1 MFKRASGVLMHIS
14 SLPGCFGIGTLGKNA
29 FRFVDYLVS
38 MGQSYWQILPLNP
51 ISEKGCNSPYQSCS
65 AFAGN
70 ELFID
75 LEVLCDWGYLKPEDY
90 EGINYGNET
99 KVDYSALYKSRQSA
113 FLKLYKNFCKDIP
126 KDFYEFCK
134 ENSAWL
140 QDYALFMA
148 IKEQSGDKEF
158 YLWSSGIRHKCEK
171 SLKRWEKCCEKTV
184 LYHKML
190 QYFFFKQWYAL
201 KEYANKNGIKII
213 GDAPIYVSLDSA
225 DVWANPHLFMLN
237 SELLPTVVAG
247 CPPDSFS
254 KNGQL
259 WGNPTYDW
267 EELKKQGYYWWIER
281 IRHCLKLYD
290 VVRIDHFRGFES
302 YYCVPYTAKN
312 AKAGCWQKGP
322 GMDFI
327 NALKEELPD
336 AAIIAEDLGFL
347 TESVKELL
355 STSGFYGMKV
365 LQFAFDSRESNDYLP
380 YKYKENSVVY
390 TGTHD
395 NDTILG
401 WEKYAKKE
409 DVQYAKK
416 YLRTENLSEGM
427 MAAALASN
435 SNLCILTM
443 QDILLLGASARMN
456 IPGTKDGN
464 WQWRCTEEQLSHVS
478 KFLKDNTKL
487 YGRMNTEGKPI
498 YEAT

>member
-14 SLPGCFGIGTLGKNA
+14 SLPGRFGIGTLGKDA
-29 FRFVDYLVS
+29 FKFVDFLAAS
-38 MGQSYWQILPLNP
+38 GQSYWQTLPLCP
-51 ISEKGCNSPYQSCS
+51 ISEKGCNSPYQSSS
-65 AFAGN
+65 AYAGN

-75 LEVLCDWGYLKPEDY
+75 LELLCEWGFLSSQDY
-90 EGINYGNET
+90 EGIDYSDES
-99 KVDYSALYKSRQSA
+99 KVDYTSLYKTRQRI
-113 FLKLYKNFCKDIP
+113 FIKLFKNFCSAIP
-126 KDFYEFCK
+126 EDFYKFCNK
-134 ENSAWL
+134 NSAWL
-140 QDYALFMA
+140 EDYALFMA
-148 IKEQSGDKEF
+148 IKEQSSNKDF
-158 YLWSSGIRHKCEK
+158 HLWSNGIRHREQNC
-171 SLKRWEKCCEKTV
+171 LNRWKKGCEKTV

-190 QYFFFKQWYAL
+190 QYFFFKQWYRL
-201 KEYANKNGIKII
+201 KSYANQKGIKII
-213 GDAPIYVSLDSA
+213 GDVPIYVSLDSA
-225 DVWANPHLFMLN
+225 DVWANPKLFLLN
-237 SELLPTVVAG
+237 SELKPTVVSG

-267 EELKKQGYYWWIER
+267 DELKKQGYNWWIER
-281 IRHCLKLYD
+281 IKFSLKLCD
-290 VVRIDHFRGFES
+290 VVRIDHFRAFDS
-302 YYCVPYTAKN
+302 YYCIPYTAKN

-401 WEKYAKKE
+401 WEKYAKRE
-409 DVQYAKK
+409 DVAYAKK
-416 YLRTENLSEGM
+416 YLRTENLGEGM
-427 MAAALASN
+427 MAAALASPC
-435 SNLCILTM
+435 NLCILTM
-443 QDILLLGASARMN
+443 QDILSLGASARMN

-464 WQWRCTEEQLSHVS
+464 WEWRCTEKQLLGVS
-478 KFLKDNTKL
+478 SFLLDNTKL
-487 YGRMNTEGKPI
+487 YGRIKKGKNL